1 MNIRL
6 YKDSDLKII
15 KEWAKAHNE
24 YIPESEY
31 LPKDSTFILEIDN
44 KPLVVMT
51 VYLTN
56 CKEIAYL
63 ENLMKDPEFVGSVK
77 DEAVQMIFNHCEN
90 FTKEQGFKRLIALTS
105 VEPLKTKYQNLGYN
119 KFLNNLSA
127 FAKEI

>member
-6 YKDSDLKII
+6 YKDTDLEIIQEWCKIH
-15 KEWAKAHNE
+15 KE
-24 YIPESEY
+24 YIPNSEC
-31 LPKDSTFILEIDN
+31 LPKDSTFILEIN
-44 KPLVVMT
+44 SKPLIVMT

-63 ENLMKDPEFVGSVK
+63 ENLMKDPEFNGPIK
-77 DEAVQMIFNHCEN
+77 DEAIKMIFNHCEN
-90 FTKEQGFKRLIALTS
+90 FTKEQGFKRLIALTN

-127 FAKEI
+127 LAKEI